1 MRPVAPPSSSTL
13 PIASSGCFSAQTL
26 LGGMAGFIAVIMFFA
41 VPATASPMGRPEF
54 LNPKA
59 VDVVGDDEGDRF
71 VGSGGLVLPG
81 MVGNETRR
89 RVATCGGC
97 RWRLADPCATSADDG
112 AHAACMSVTRGCAR
126 AAQLLRVWLSDDG
139 GVTWRDLG
147 LVCLPPGG
155 PVTVATI
162 GLAVSDEFERAIP
175 SSSLTHQ
182 PRQGVLPHLPV
193 IFHSSQPSGLPPSEH
208 VINGVRVTLYPRPS
222 WTWEFGDGSTL
233 RTTIP
238 GSTYPDLAV
247 SHTYSRGGRM
257 QVRVTTT
264 WNATYMIDDL
274 GPFHV
279 SLPVT
284 QTATIVLP
292 VGQARAVLVP

>member
-1 MRPVAPPSSSTL
+1 MAPPSSSAPPAT
-13 PIASSGCFSAQTL
+13 SSLSLTAKVFVGGISAFVAL
-26 LGGMAGFIAVIMFFA
+26 IMCFA
-41 VPATASPMGRPEF
+41 VPSTASPKAHQWF
-54 LNPKA
+54 VTPKS

-81 MVGNETRR
+81 TVGHETRQ
-89 RVATCGGC
+89 RVATCTGC
-97 RWRLADPCATSADDG
+97 RWQLADPCASSPDDG

-126 AAQLLRVWLSDDG
+126 AAQLLRVWLSEDG

-147 LVCLPPGG
+147 LVCIPPGG
-155 PVTVATI
+155 PVTVAQVTTS
-162 GLAVSDEFERAIP
+162 VSDEFERSIP
-175 SSSLTHQ
+175 ATGLTFQ
-182 PRQGVLPHLPV
+182 PRRGVLPYLPV
-193 IFHSSQPSGLPPSEH
+193 IFHSTQPSDLPPSEH

-222 WTWEFGDGSTL
+222 WTWEFGDGASL
-233 RTTIP
+233 LTTIP
-238 GSTYPDLAV
+238 GSTYPDLTV

-257 QVRVTTT
+257 QVRVTTS

-274 GPFHV
+274 GPFQV

-284 QTATIVLP
+284 QTATATLP